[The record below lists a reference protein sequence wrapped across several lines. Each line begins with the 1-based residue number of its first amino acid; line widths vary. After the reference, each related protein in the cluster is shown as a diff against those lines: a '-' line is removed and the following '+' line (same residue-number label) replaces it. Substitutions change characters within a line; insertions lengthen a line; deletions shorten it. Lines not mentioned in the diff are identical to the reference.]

1 MKRRKSEMSN
11 GVRGKGGGRGSE
23 GEGEGETDK
32 LDVTALQCNVSA
44 KRCFCPVIIVTTLYE
59 CTTFE
64 RPEID
69 LSV

>member
-23 GEGEGETDK
+23 GEEEGETDK

-44 KRCFCPVIIVTTLYE
+44 KRCFCLVIIVTTLY
-59 CTTFE
+59 
-64 RPEID
+64 
-69 LSV
+69 